1 MATVDGFVSQ
11 HDVVGHLQAGN
22 LKKEKFV
29 DDYGLGDFGSD
40 DCSFLAI
47 SSEWIDIP
55 DVHVDLDKSKLV
67 LLKQKMKNKNNIKH
81 SIHRIPLSIEVN
93 ESIYV
98 ASINDTN
105 KKKRKKKR
113 RRRRKKHKSMMIDN
127 S

>member
-22 LKKEKFV
+22 LKKEKIFV

-47 SSEWIDIP
+47 SSEWVDIL

-67 LLKQKMKNKNNIKH
+67 LLKQKIKNKNNILTVFIEYRYQVKKIWH
-81 SIHRIPLSIEVN
+81 QLTKPKTNRKRVVDDVKRIN
-93 ESIYV
+93 Q
-98 ASINDTN
+98 
-105 KKKRKKKR
+105 
-113 RRRRKKHKSMMIDN
+113 
-127 S
+127 